1 MFKNFLIISFRNLAR
16 NKTYSL
22 INIAGLAIGM
32 ACCLVITLWV
42 RNEFSYD
49 RFNENADRICRL
61 CCDGQLGGRTIRAP
75 VSSPPTGPAM
85 VSDFPEVINSVRIE
99 SIPTVPVKYQDK
111 VFFEGNI
118 LYADNSIFDVFSFP
132 LISRSEES
140 PLARPYTMVISE
152 NTAKRY
158 FGDDNPLGKTMRLNN
173 EEDYTVTGIVR
184 NVPANSHIQFDMLLS
199 FETRYAENRE
209 LMEAWINFSYFTYIL
224 LDENSDYM
232 NLEAKFPAFIED
244 HMGEIL
250 AAYGI
255 GLNYFLQPLTSIHL
269 YSNLEYDFEDNAGNI
284 VYVYLFSGIALFVLL
299 IACFNFVNLTTARA
313 TTRAKEVGLRKT
325 LGAHKG
331 KLISQFITE
340 SIIYSVFSML
350 LALIIAEIALPVLN
364 SIAGTELSLATVN
377 IPSFLLA
384 ILAISIG
391 VGILA
396 GSYPAFFL
404 SAFRPARVLKGDL
417 KTGTYRSK
425 LRSVLVIGQF
435 IVSITLIAGTF
446 FIYKQ
451 IYYMKNKKLGFDK
464 EQLLVVPELDQS
476 QQVSSGLIRER
487 LSAIAGV
494 QNIAFGTRYPGSG
507 ISNGMFVPEGYADDQ
522 GIILNHIYADYNY
535 IPTLGIEVIKGRNFS
550 QDLKS
555 DTSKSAIINE
565 TAVKLLGWENPVGKT
580 FSIPDPD
587 IDRSLWETRKIIGVI
602 GDFHFETLR
611 KKIMPLI
618 ITNRNNA
625 LNVALI
631 KLSTA
636 NITNTVDQIKSAWK
650 ELSPEKPLNFF
661 FIDDEFNDMYRAE
674 ERMGK
679 LALYFSILAIFIGC
693 MGLFGMSSYAAEQRT
708 REIGIRKV
716 LGATIP
722 DILRLLSR
730 ETLVLI
736 TIACIIAW
744 PVAFYALNRW
754 LQNFAYRID
763 LDIYIFIFAGFIA
776 LAVSMATISFQSVKA
791 ALANPVKSLKYE

>member
-1 MFKNFLIISFRNLAR
+1 MLRNFLIISLRNLTR

-32 ACCLVITLWV
+32 ACCLMIMLWV
-42 RNEFSYD
+42 QNEFSYD
-49 RFNENADRICRL
+49 RFHEKADRIYRL
-61 CCDGQLGGRTIRAP
+61 CCDGHLGGRNILAP
-75 VSSPPTGPAM
+75 MSSPPTGPAM
-85 VSDFPEVINSVRIE
+85 VRDFPEVISSVRIE
-99 SIPTVPVKYQDK
+99 NIPMVSVKYQDK
-111 VFFEGNI
+111 AFFEENI
-118 LYADNSIFDVFSFP
+118 LYADNSIFDVFSYP

-158 FGDDNPLGKTMRLNN
+158 FGDDNPLGKTMRLND
-173 EEDYTVTGIVR
+173 EEDYTVTGIVG

-199 FETRYAENRE
+199 FETRYAEDRE
-209 LMEAWINFSYFTYIL
+209 PMEAWINFSYFTYIL
-224 LDENSDYM
+224 LDENSDYK
-232 NLEAKFPAFIED
+232 NLEAKFPTFIEN
-244 HMGEIL
+244 HMGDLL

-255 GLNYFLQPLTSIHL
+255 GLKYFLQPLTSIHL
-269 YSNLEYDFEDNAGNI
+269 YSNLEYDIEENAGNI
-284 VYVYLFSGIALFVLL
+284 VYVYLFSGIALFILL
-299 IACFNFVNLTTARA
+299 IACFNFINLTTARA

-331 KLISQFITE
+331 KLISQFLIE

-350 LALIIAEIALPVLN
+350 LAFIMVEIALPILN
-364 SIAGTELSLATVN
+364 SIAGTGLSLATIN
-377 IPSFLLA
+377 IPTFLLA

-404 SAFRPARVLKGDL
+404 SAYSPIRVLKGKL
-417 KTGTYRSK
+417 RAGSARSG

-435 IVSITLIAGTF
+435 IISITLIAGTF

-451 IYYMKNKKLGFDK
+451 INYMKDKKLGFDK
-464 EQLLVVPELDQS
+464 EQLLVLPELDQS
-476 QQVSSGLIRER
+476 QQESSLLIRDK
-487 LSAIAGV
+487 LTAIPGV
-494 QNIAFGTRYPGSG
+494 QNIAFSTKYPGSG
-507 ISNGMFVPEGYADDQ
+507 ISNGVFVPEGFADDQ

-555 DTSKSAIINE
+555 DTSNSAIINE
-565 TAVKLLGWENPVGKT
+565 TAVRLLGWENPIGKT

-587 IDRSLWETRKIIGVI
+587 IDRSQWETRKIIGVI

-611 KKIMPLI
+611 KKIRPLL
-618 ITNRNNA
+618 ITNRNSG
-625 LNVALI
+625 LYVALI

-636 NITNTVDQIKSAWK
+636 DITNTVDQIKSAWN
-650 ELSPEKPLNFF
+650 EISPEKPLNFF
-661 FIDDEFNDMYRAE
+661 FIDDRFNDMYRAE

-693 MGLFGMSSYAAEQRT
+693 MGLFGMSSYSTEQRT
-708 REIGIRKV
+708 KEIGIRKV
-716 LGATIP
+716 LGATVP
-722 DILRLLSR
+722 DILSLLSK
-730 ETLVLI
+730 EVMVLI
-736 TIACIIAW
+736 AVACVIAW
-744 PVAFYALNRW
+744 PIAFYFLNRW
-754 LQNFAYRID
+754 LQNFAYRIS
-763 LDIYIFIFAGFIA
+763 LDISIFIFAGLIA
-776 LAVSMATISFQSVKA
+776 LTIALLTISFQSVKA